1 MWREFK
7 AFLITQNVIALAIAV
22 VIGAATGRVVTAIVE
37 GFLMP
42 IVQAATPMG
51 DWETATVIVGEVS
64 FSVGLLGSALL
75 NFVLVALVVWQV
87 ARVLIRPAP
96 PEAKP
101 TTRPCPYCLQAI
113 DAAATRCAYCTSQV
127 VQAA

>member
-7 AFLITQNVIALAIAV
+7 AFLVTQNVVALAIAV

-37 GFLMP
+37 GIIMP
-42 IVQAATPMG
+42 IVQALLPMG
-51 DWETATVIVGEVS
+51 EWETATVTIGGVPFAVGM
-64 FSVGLLGSALL
+64 LASALL
-75 NFVLVALVVWQV
+75 NFTIVALVVWQV

-113 DAAATRCAYCTSQV
+113 DAAATRCAYCTSEV
-127 VQAA
+127 ARAA